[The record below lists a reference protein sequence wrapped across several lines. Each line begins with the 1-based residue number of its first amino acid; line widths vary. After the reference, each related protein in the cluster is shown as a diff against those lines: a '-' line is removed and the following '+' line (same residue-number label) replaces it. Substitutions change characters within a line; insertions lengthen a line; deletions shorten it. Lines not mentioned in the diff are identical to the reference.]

1 MIIDIE
7 NLGESLKVSHFTKD
21 GEVAYLDLPIPER
34 DRYVWKRASAGDRGI
49 IKGWESW
56 DNGPV
61 KVQKTQKYD
70 KYRITEI
77 LELYDKNITK
87 PLWEYQ
93 TPKKYWVDI
102 EVEVTDNKSDSLDTN
117 KAANKILTLAIASST
132 GKVVVYGLRKLEQNQ
147 ILRIEKKVNEHFK
160 KFNAAWTFNY
170 RSFDSEFDMIYTF
183 MAKLMHK
190 MPLISGWNW
199 FGYDWP
205 YLLSRAKRLGI
216 DPKICSPSGVLLTK
230 QQIPMHGLMVDYMEI
245 YKKWDR
251 VIKVRESNSLEY
263 VAQTACGV
271 GKVKYTG
278 NLKTLYDDDFES
290 YVFYNA
296 VDSCLLEYI
305 DKKLNTLST
314 FFKVALVTGVE
325 INRALSPV
333 WTTEVLM
340 LREFLSRKKV
350 ILYEQKN
357 EESRKF
363 EGAVVKNP
371 IKGLHEWISLYDF
384 ASLYPN
390 AMIQFGISPE
400 IYIGKNLE
408 NPPEGSWKTAS
419 GAYFKKQDGQEPV
432 LRKVLKSLYA
442 LRFETK
448 GKYKECEIKIE
459 ELNKILKQK
468 QKEKQA

>member
-7 NLGESLKVSHFTKD
+7 NLGESLRVSHYTTEGD
-21 GEVAYLDLPIPER
+21 VAFLDLPIPER
-34 DRYVWKRASAGDRGI
+34 DRYVWKRASPGDRGV
-49 IKGWESW
+49 IKDWKTW
-56 DNGPV
+56 DKQPV

-70 KYRITEI
+70 KFRITEI
-77 LELYDKNITK
+77 LEQYDKKVTK

-93 TPKKYWVDI
+93 TPRKYWVDI
-102 EVEVTDNKSDSLDTN
+102 EVEVTDNKADSLDTS
-117 KAANKILTLAIASST
+117 KAANKILTLAIASSS
-132 GKVVVYGLRKLEQNQ
+132 GKILALGLKKLEPDQ
-147 ILRIEKKVNEHFK
+147 ILKIEKKVNEHFK
-160 KFNAAWTFNY
+160 KFDAKWTFNY

-183 MAKLMHK
+183 MSKLMHK

-251 VIKVRESNSLEY
+251 VIKVREANSLEY
-263 VAQTACGV
+263 VSQAAFGV
-271 GKVKYTG
+271 GKVKYNG
-278 NLKTLYDDDFES
+278 NLKSLYEDDFEN

-296 VDSCLLEYI
+296 VDSCLLDYI
-305 DKKLNTLST
+305 DHKLNTLST
-314 FFKVALVTGVE
+314 FFKIALVTGVE

-340 LREFLSRKKV
+340 LREFLSRKRV
-350 ILYEQKN
+350 ILYEQKD
-357 EESRKF
+357 EDTRKF
-363 EGAVVKNP
+363 EGAIVKNP
-371 IKGLHEWISLYDF
+371 IKGLHEWISLYDY

-400 IYIGKNLE
+400 IYIGKDLE
-408 NPPEGSWKTAS
+408 NPPPGSWKTAS
-419 GAYFKKQDGQEPV
+419 GAYFCPEPGEEPV
-432 LRKVLKSLYA
+432 LRKVLQTLYGMRKTTKS
-442 LRFETK
+442 
-448 GKYKECEIKIE
+448 KYMDCEMKIE
-459 ELNKILKQK
+459 ELNKILKNKKTQVV
-468 QKEKQA
+468 

>member
-7 NLGESLKVSHFTKD
+7 NLGESLKVSHFTEE
-21 GEVAYLDLPIPER
+21 GELAFLNLPILDR
-34 DRYVWKRASAGDRGI
+34 DRYVWRRASHGDRGV
-49 IKGWESW
+49 IKGWTSW
-56 DNGPV
+56 DKHPV
-61 KVQKTQKYD
+61 KIQKTQKYD

-77 LELYDKNITK
+77 LENYDKKITK

-93 TPKKYWVDI
+93 VPKKYWVDI
-102 EVEVTDNKSDSLDTN
+102 EVEVTDNKADSLDTA

-132 GKVVVYGLRKLEQNQ
+132 GKILVLGLKKLEPDR
-147 ILRIEKKVNEHFK
+147 ILDIEKRVNNHFK
-160 KFNAAWTFNY
+160 KFNSKWTFNY
-170 RSFDSEFDMIYTF
+170 RSFDSEFDMLYTF

-205 YLLSRAKRLGI
+205 YMLSRAKRLGI

-230 QQIPMHGLMVDYMEI
+230 QQIPQHGLMVDYMEI

-251 VIKVRESNSLEY
+251 VIKVREANSLEY
-263 VAQTACGV
+263 VAQASSGV
-271 GKVKYTG
+271 GKVKYAG
-278 NLKTLYDDDFES
+278 NLKTLYEEDFEN

-296 VDSCLLEYI
+296 VDSCLLDYI
-305 DKKLNTLST
+305 DHKLNTLST
-314 FFKVALVTGVE
+314 FFKIALVTGVE

-340 LREFLSRKKV
+340 LREFLKRKRV
-350 ILYEQKN
+350 ILYEQKDD
-357 EESRKF
+357 ETRKF
-363 EGAVVKNP
+363 EGAIVKTP
-371 IKGLHEWISLYDF
+371 LKGLHEWISLYDY

-390 AMIQFGISPE
+390 TMIQFGISPE

-419 GAYFKKQDGQEPV
+419 GAYFKPEEGEEPV
-432 LRKVLKSLYA
+432 LRTVLKSLYNM
-442 LRFETK
+442 RKETK

-459 ELNKILKQK
+459 ELNKILKEKQK
-468 QKEKQA
+468 QLV